1 MEDVSNFSNICPT
14 NRIQSL
20 NLHDFLYDFA
30 DVLQM
35 IYLKQQKS
43 MLVLGPH
50 GKESKYSTLT
60 LSQCTLAGPV
70 YTGMPLVDPVY
81 TGIPLG
87 DPANTCRVY
96 WNTTGKT

>member
-1 MEDVSNFSNICPT
+1 M
-14 NRIQSL
+14 SL
-20 NLHDFLYDFA
+20 LEAPDAKTISRALVFHAILCDIGGAYSVLLPYDP
-30 DVLQM
+30 
-35 IYLKQQKS
+35 S
-43 MLVLGPH
+43 
-50 GKESKYSTLT
+50 LT

-87 DPANTCRVY
+87 DSASTCRVH